1 VLIIAH
7 PQVCRQWPKKMQKPE
22 STLCRQAR
30 LYLKQGRN
38 RKEESEKMEKR
49 KQIQINTD
57 VFGRDL
63 SCRFKRVLL

>member
-1 VLIIAH
+1 
-7 PQVCRQWPKKMQKPE
+7 MQKPE

-49 KQIQINTD
+49 KQIQINKD